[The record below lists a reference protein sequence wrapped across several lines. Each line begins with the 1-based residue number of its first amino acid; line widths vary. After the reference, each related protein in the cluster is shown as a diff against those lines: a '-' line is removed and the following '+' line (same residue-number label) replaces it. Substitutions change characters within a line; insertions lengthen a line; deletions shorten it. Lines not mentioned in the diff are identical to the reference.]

1 QERNYPESAAPSP
14 QGPLIKD
21 HTLKV
26 ELILK
31 GLTYATDMA
40 FLDPDN
46 ILVTEKDTGVVRR
59 ILNGVMLQKPLLD
72 VNVATYEH
80 RGMLGIAVSNNNNNF
95 LCTDKIGT
103 NNYDSDSVFS
113 PKNANVIPKY
123 VFLFYTAA
131 QREDGEDITQGKQ
144 PLGNVVYRYE
154 FVDNKL
160 INPKL
165 LLDLPSTPGAIGN
178 GGKILVNPE
187 DKNLYITIGGVGVD
201 AHKTKAQ
208 NVKNGE
214 EPDGTSGILV
224 INQDGKPVLQN
235 DALGNK
241 DPLNKYYAYGIWNS
255 FGVDFD
261 PLTGKLWDTEN
272 GVIFGDEINLVYP
285 GFNSG
290 WSKIDGIWLRGYAI
304 KDTEAHIASTTTI
317 NNSLL
322 DFNGKG
328 KYSPPEIT
336 WFNDVGPTAIRFFNS
351 DKLGKQYE
359 NDIFIGDIINGNI
372 YHFDLNKKRTE
383 LLFSPNSP
391 LSDGVVSSNEST
403 INDELALAKGFGGIT
418 DIEVGPKDGYLY
430 ILAFNNGEG
439 TMYRIVPNNNLMQ

>member
-1 QERNYPESAAPSP
+1 
-14 QGPLIKD
+14 
-21 HTLKV
+21 
-26 ELILK
+26 
-31 GLTYATDMA
+31 MA

-72 VNVATYEH
+72 VNVATYGH

-103 NNYDSDSVFS
+103 NNYDTDSVFS
-113 PKNANVIPKY
+113 PKNVNVISKY

-235 DALGNK
+235 DALGK
-241 DPLNKYYAYGIWNS
+241 RDPLNKYYAYGIWNS

-359 NDIFIGDIINGNI
+359 NDIFVGDIINGNI

-439 TMYRIVPNNNLMQ
+439 TMYRIVPNNSLMQ